1 MMTDIGFSI
10 ITPVYNREDCI
21 LRCLD
26 SVTSQKL
33 LNIEH
38 LIVDDGSTDGTLE
51 LIKKYSKNHSHVTV
65 FSLKKNGGVNAARNF
80 AIKRC
85 KNNYII
91 FLDSDDSMYENA
103 LETISEKIN
112 SYSGYMHYLFAQ
124 NDRLNYYISNPL
136 LKCESTEI
144 EFSDWIK
151 GKITGD
157 FLHVMSREMVQQF
170 LFNEK
175 LRIYEDL
182 NFMQMYRYSEKQRFI
197 NLVLVNRERDRY
209 DSVTKETALKNSN
222 AIEFQYEYLK
232 QMIDLFEFDYKKN
245 NIVKLNSMINRC
257 LIFSLALSNYNYYKK
272 KSKRYN
278 INNFIGYLICKLKL
292 GWFLRSL
299 IIIYSWIKHIIRI

>member
-1 MMTDIGFSI
+1 MIADISFSI

-26 SVTSQKL
+26 SVTNQNS

-51 LIKKYSKNHSHVTV
+51 LIKKYSKDHSHISV
-65 FSLKKNGGVNAARNF
+65 FSLNNNKGVNAARNF

-91 FLDSDDSMYENA
+91 FLDSDDFMCENA

-112 SYSGYMHYLFAQ
+112 LYSGYMHYLFAQ

-151 GKITGD
+151 EKISGD

-182 NFMQMYRYSEKQRFI
+182 NFMQMYRYSKKQRFI
-197 NLVLVNRERDRY
+197 NLFLVNRERDRS
-209 DSVTKETALKNSN
+209 DSVTKETTLKSSS
-222 AIEFQYEYLK
+222 AIEFQCEYLK
-232 QMIDLFEFDYKKN
+232 QMIDLFESDYKKN
-245 NIVKLNSMINRC
+245 NVAKLNSMINRC
-257 LIFSLALSNYNYYKK
+257 LIFSLALSNYSYYKYLSRK
-272 KSKRYN
+272 FNKNSFLNKAIYKMN
-278 INNFIGYLICKLKL
+278 LGFLLKYLI
-292 GWFLRSL
+292 
-299 IIIYSWIKHIIRI
+299 IMYSWIKHL